1 MEHSSSKGHIAVRS
15 AMERWENRVAV
26 VTGASAGIGWAI
38 SKALLQS
45 GMIVVGLARRVEK
58 IEELK
63 STLPAHIRNQ
73 LHAYRCDVNNEKD
86 IVAAFKMIDTKFGG
100 ADVLVNNAGVL
111 KDTLLIKPGNTQL
124 IRDVIET
131 NILGLIICAR
141 EAYQSMKRRNV
152 DGHIVNMNSVVGH
165 GVPVGVDTLT
175 TYNVYPATK
184 HAVTALTETLRIELL
199 TENSKVKVTSISPG
213 AVRTDIFNDP
223 ELLQKSIP
231 FLEPEDIASSVVHVI
246 STPKHVEI
254 KELTIKPLGE
264 RF

>member
-1 MEHSSSKGHIAVRS
+1 MD
-15 AMERWENRVAV
+15 RWQNRVAA

-38 SKALLQS
+38 AKALLQS
-45 GMIVVGLARRVEK
+45 GMIVVGMARRVER

-63 STLPAHIRNQ
+63 STLPRNLQ
-73 LHAYRCDVNNEKD
+73 GRLHACKCDVSNEKD
-86 IVAAFKMIDTKFGG
+86 IVSAFKWIDDKLGG

-111 KDTLLIKPGNTQL
+111 KTALLIEPGNTQT
-124 IRDVIET
+124 IRDVVET
-131 NILGLIICAR
+131 NIMGLIMCAR
-141 EAYQSMKRRNV
+141 EAYQSMKRRNI

-199 TENSKVKVTSISPG
+199 NENSKVKMTSISPG

-223 ELLQKSIP
+223 DLLKKPIP
-231 FLEPEDIASSVVHVI
+231 FLEPDDIANSVVHVI

>member
-1 MEHSSSKGHIAVRS
+1 MD
-15 AMERWENRVAV
+15 RWQNRVAA

-38 SKALLQS
+38 AKELLQS
-45 GMIVVGLARRVEK
+45 GMIVVGMARRVDR

-63 STLPAHIRNQ
+63 STLDENLKGRF
-73 LHAYRCDVNNEKD
+73 HACKCDVSNEKD
-86 IVAAFKMIDTKFGG
+86 IVSAFKWIDDKLGG

-111 KDTLLIKPGNTQL
+111 KTALLIEPGNTQI
-124 IRDVIET
+124 IRDVVET
-131 NILGLIICAR
+131 NIMGLIISAR

-184 HAVTALTETLRIELL
+184 HAVTALTETFRIELL
-199 TENSKVKVTSISPG
+199 NENSRVKLTSISPG
-213 AVRTDIFNDP
+213 AVRTDIFNDSD
-223 ELLQKSIP
+223 LLKKPIP
-231 FLEPEDIASSVVHVI
+231 FLEPDDIANSVVHVI
-246 STPKHVEI
+246 STPPKHVEI

>member
-1 MEHSSSKGHIAVRS
+1 MD
-15 AMERWENRVAV
+15 RWQNRVAV

-38 SKALLQS
+38 AKGLLQS
-45 GMIVVGLARRVEK
+45 GMIVVGLARRVDR

-63 STLPAHIRNQ
+63 STLAENLKGRFY
-73 LHAYRCDVNNEKD
+73 ACKCDVSNEKD
-86 IVAAFKMIDTKFGG
+86 IVSAFKWVDDTLGG

-111 KDTLLIKPGNTQL
+111 KSALLIEPGNTQI
-124 IRDVIET
+124 IRDVVET
-131 NILGLIICAR
+131 NIIGLILCAR

-165 GVPVGVDTLT
+165 CVPVGVDTLT

-199 TENSKVKVTSISPG
+199 NENTKVKLTSISPG

-223 ELLQKSIP
+223 ELLKKPIP
-231 FLEPEDIASSVVHVI
+231 FLEPDDIANSVMHVI

>member
-1 MEHSSSKGHIAVRS
+1 MD
-15 AMERWENRVAV
+15 RWQNRVAA

-38 SKALLQS
+38 TKALLQS
-45 GMIVVGLARRVEK
+45 GMVVVGMARRVDK
-58 IEELK
+58 IEERKL
-63 STLPAHIRNQ
+63 TLAENLRGR
-73 LHAYRCDVNNEKD
+73 LHSCKCDVNKEND
-86 IVAAFKMIDTKFGG
+86 IVAAFKWIDSKLGG

-111 KDTLLIKPGNTQL
+111 KSTQLIKPGNTQM
-124 IRDVIET
+124 IRDVVET
-131 NILGLIICAR
+131 NIMGLILCAR
-141 EAYQSMKRRNV
+141 EGYQSMKRRDV

-165 GVPVGVDTLT
+165 AVPVGVDTLT

-184 HAVTALTETLRIELL
+184 YAVTALTETFRIELL
-199 TENSKVKVTSISPG
+199 NENSKVKMTSISPG

-223 ELLQKSIP
+223 DVLNKAIP
-231 FLEPEDIASSVVHVI
+231 FLEAEDIANSIVHVI

>member
-1 MEHSSSKGHIAVRS
+1 MA
-15 AMERWENRVAV
+15 A

-45 GMIVVGLARRVEK
+45 GMIVVGMARRAEK

-63 STLPAHIRNQ
+63 ATLPANIKDNLQ
-73 LHAYRCDVNNEKD
+73 SCKCDVNNEKD
-86 IVAAFKMIDTKFGG
+86 IIAAFKWIDSKLGG

-111 KDTLLIKPGNTQL
+111 KSTRLIEPGNTQL
-124 IRDVIET
+124 VREVVET
-131 NILGLIICAR
+131 NIMGLIMCAR
-141 EAYQSMKRRNV
+141 EAYQSMKRRDV

-165 GVPVGVDTLT
+165 AVPVGVATLSS
-175 TYNVYPATK
+175 YNVYPATK
-184 HAVTALTETLRIELL
+184 YAVTAISETLRIELMQDG
-199 TENSKVKVTSISPG
+199 SKVKITSISPG

-223 ELLQKSIP
+223 EILAKPIP
-231 FLEPEDIASSVVHVI
+231 FLEADDIANSVVHVI

-264 RF
+264 QF

>member
-1 MEHSSSKGHIAVRS
+1 MD
-15 AMERWENRVAV
+15 RWQNRVAA

-38 SKALLQS
+38 AKALLQS
-45 GMIVVGLARRVEK
+45 GMVVVGMARRVDK

-63 STLPAHIRNQ
+63 LTLDEKLQRRM
-73 LHAYRCDVNNEKD
+73 HACKCDVSNEKD
-86 IVAAFKMIDTKFGG
+86 IVTAFKWIDANLGG

-111 KDTLLIKPGNTQL
+111 KSTQLIEPGNTQM
-124 IRDVIET
+124 IRDVVET
-131 NILGLIICAR
+131 NIVGLILCAR
-141 EAYQSMKRRNV
+141 EAYQSMKRRNI

-184 HAVTALTETLRIELL
+184 HAVTALTETFRIELL
-199 TENSKVKVTSISPG
+199 NEKSQVKLTSISPG

-223 ELLQKSIP
+223 DLLKKPIP
-231 FLEPEDIASSVVHVI
+231 FLEPEDIANSVVHVI

>member
-1 MEHSSSKGHIAVRS
+1 MD
-15 AMERWENRVAV
+15 RWKNRVAA

-38 SKALLQS
+38 SKALVQS
-45 GMIVVGLARRVEK
+45 GMIVVGMARRAEK

-63 STLPAHIRNQ
+63 MSLPANMRDR
-73 LHAYRCDVNNEKD
+73 LHACKCDVNSEQD
-86 IVAAFKMIDTKFGG
+86 IIAAFKMIDSKFGG
-100 ADVLVNNAGVL
+100 ADVLINNAGVL
-111 KDTLLIKPGNTQL
+111 KDTQLIRPGNTQL
-124 IRDVIET
+124 IRDVVNT
-131 NILGLIICAR
+131 NIVGLIFCAR

-199 TENSKVKVTSISPG
+199 NDNSKVKVTSISPG

-223 ELLQKSIP
+223 QMLKKAIP
-231 FLEPEDIASSVVHVI
+231 FLEADDIANSVVHVI

>member
-1 MEHSSSKGHIAVRS
+1 MD
-15 AMERWENRVAV
+15 RWQNRVAA

-38 SKALLQS
+38 AKALLQS
-45 GMIVVGLARRVEK
+45 GMIVVGMARRVDK

-63 STLPAHIRNQ
+63 SSLDDKLKLRF
-73 LHAYRCDVNNEKD
+73 HACKCDVSSEKD
-86 IVAAFKMIDTKFGG
+86 IVAAFKWIDSNLGG

-111 KDTLLIKPGNTQL
+111 KSTQLIEPGNTQM
-124 IRDVIET
+124 IRDVVET
-131 NILGLIICAR
+131 NIMGLILCAR
-141 EAYQSMKRRNV
+141 EAYQSMKRRSV

-184 HAVTALTETLRIELL
+184 HAVTALTETFRIELL
-199 TENSKVKVTSISPG
+199 NDNNKVKLTSISPG

-223 ELLQKSIP
+223 DLLKKPIP
-231 FLEPEDIASSVVHVI
+231 FLEPDDIANSVLHVI

>member
-1 MEHSSSKGHIAVRS
+1 MD
-15 AMERWENRVAV
+15 RWKNRVAA

-38 SKALLQS
+38 SRALIQS
-45 GMIVVGLARRVEK
+45 GMIVVGMARRAEK

-63 STLPAHIRNQ
+63 LSLPANVRDR
-73 LHAYRCDVNNEKD
+73 LHACKCDVNNEQD
-86 IVAAFKMIDTKFGG
+86 IIAAFKMIDSKFGG
-100 ADVLVNNAGVL
+100 ADVLINNAGVL

-124 IRDVIET
+124 IRDVVDT
-131 NILGLIICAR
+131 NIVGLIICAR

-184 HAVTALTETLRIELL
+184 HAVTAITETLRIELL
-199 TENSKVKVTSISPG
+199 NDNNKVKVTSISPG
-213 AVRTDIFNDP
+213 AVKTDIFNDP
-223 ELLQKSIP
+223 QLLKKPIP
-231 FLEPEDIASSVVHVI
+231 FLEPDDIANSVVHVI